1 MFINKYVLI
10 YLSMIMNIDGDKI
23 LYIIGDL
30 KYNIEYSILLRV
42 IFKVEWGFLVSLNV
56 KI

>member
-30 KYNIEYSILLRV
+30 KYNIEYSILLWV